1 MAEKEGDGGMVGK
14 LAGKGEEALGRL
26 MEELGRNPRVTD
38 ALDRAM
44 SAKGKLDDASRSAIG
59 GIGLAAAEEIR
70 ELREKV
76 DGLEK
81 RVGDL
86 EKASGKSATA
96 RRSATKKTPSA
107 KRSTKTASGSTRKKA
122 EEAASPDAGRSIGGG
137 AARGGAASSGRS
149 PGT

>member
-1 MAEKEGDGGMVGK
+1 MAEKEGNGGMVGK

-44 SAKGKLDDASRSAIG
+44 SAKGRLDEASRSAIG
-59 GIGLAAAEEIR
+59 GVGLAAAEEIR

-81 RVGDL
+81 RIADL
-86 EKASGKSATA
+86 EKAGGKTPSAK
-96 RRSATKKTPSA
+96 RSQTKKTPSA
-107 KRSTKTASGSTRKKA
+107 KRSTKAASGSTRKKA
-122 EEAASPDAGRSIGGG
+122 EEAASPDPGRSIGGG
-137 AARGGAASSGRS
+137 TARGGAASSGRS
-149 PGT
+149 TGS